1 MDLPSANRGCS
12 WSAEPPAVAPG
23 PRVRQSAIRQALRG
37 SASRLHLNRAR
48 VSNGLDLT
56 GGPTLRPRR
65 RPFSEIAPSH
75 GTGHVHSTGAHARAD
90 ASATAAEYGERQQR
104 DD

>member
-1 MDLPSANRGCS
+1 MRRFRQTSPRSH
-12 WSAEPPAVAPG
+12 PAPAAPA
-23 PRVRQSAIRQALRG
+23 PRVRPSAIRPALRG
-37 SASRLHLNRAR
+37 SASRLRLSRAR

-75 GTGHVHSTGAHARAD
+75 GTGYVHSTGAHARAD
-90 ASATAAEYGERQQR
+90 TNATAAEDGERQ
-104 DD
+104 